1 MFIIQ
6 HVLPRPVQLS
16 LLLALSAAIPE
27 NASHAQGLTHDHQ
40 LAVLFGRWN
49 GDDFI
54 ARSVEVVDPVVGA
67 VVFRSALRQ
76 GNGLLIGVQYTGYFS
91 DWLALEAAVGYS
103 SNEWTAIGGRVEN
116 GSIVGTTEVLENVAT
131 VPFSLSAMAR
141 LPLSERGP
149 NPFLS
154 IGAGGVNYQF
164 GRSNAPLRINL
175 SSGPPIDTVL
185 FDVNLGLRFAP
196 NLAAG
201 VLYRLTDKIGIR
213 LEGRLWLT
221 VLREQIADEYVWQ
234 KNTWL
239 AISTGYVF

>member
-1 MFIIQ
+1 M
-6 HVLPRPVQLS
+6 VSRPVQLG
-16 LLLALSAAIPE
+16 LLTVLTAAIPE
-27 NASHAQGLTHDHQ
+27 DASHAQGPTHDHQ

-54 ARSVEVVDPVVGA
+54 ARSVEVVDPLVGA
-67 VVFRSALRQ
+67 VQFRSTLRQ
-76 GNGLLIGVQYTGYFS
+76 GNGMLIGIQYTRHFS
-91 DWLALEAAVGYS
+91 SWLAGDVALGYS
-103 SNEWTAIGGRVEN
+103 SSEWTAIGGRVEN
-116 GSIVGTTEVLENVAT
+116 GSIVGTTEVLSNVAT

-149 NPFLS
+149 NPFVS
-154 IGAGGVNYQF
+154 IGAGGVYYQF

-185 FDVNLGLRFAP
+185 FDLDLGLRFSP
-196 NLAAG
+196 NAATG
-201 VLYRLTDKIGIR
+201 VLYGLTDRIEIR

-221 VLREQIADEYVWQ
+221 VLRDRIADEFLWQ